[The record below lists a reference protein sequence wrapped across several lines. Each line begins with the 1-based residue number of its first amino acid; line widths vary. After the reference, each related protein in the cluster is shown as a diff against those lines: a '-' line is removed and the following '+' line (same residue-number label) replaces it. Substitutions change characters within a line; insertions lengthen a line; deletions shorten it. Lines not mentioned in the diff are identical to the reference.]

1 MWKERAHFPYEQ
13 TSPGNVKEPCSSSLA
28 SVVTHLATN
37 MSVDSVAD
45 ELASL
50 PGALLYA
57 LMLLWPAQ
65 GLTVKPLLEL
75 SACKMYNR
83 DQRSGRALAGWTC
96 TCCSQGHRLSPSVK
110 SCRWR
115 RFVSAIGSNALGVS
129 SGA

>member
-1 MWKERAHFPYEQ
+1 MLKERAHFPYEQ

-50 PGALLYA
+50 PGAWFHA
-57 LMLLWPAQ
+57 LMLQWPAQ
-65 GLTVKPLLEL
+65 GHTWKPLLGL

-83 DQRSGRALAGWTC
+83 DQRSGQAPRSLDMLMLQPRPPPI
-96 TCCSQGHRLSPSVK
+96 SKRL
-110 SCRWR
+110 
-115 RFVSAIGSNALGVS
+115 IL
-129 SGA
+129 

>member
-1 MWKERAHFPYEQ
+1 MLKDSAHFPYEQ

-50 PGALLYA
+50 FGAWLYA

-65 GLTVKPLLEL
+65 GQTLKPLLGL

-83 DQRSGRALAGWTC
+83 DQRSGQA
-96 TCCSQGHRLSPSVK
+96 P
-110 SCRWR
+110 RWLDMHMLQPR
-115 RFVSAIGSNALGVS
+115 PPIISKR
-129 SGA
+129 